1 MTTLTL
7 PIPDE
12 TNKALD
18 DLAKATGRSKAD
30 LALVAIDEYMRLN
43 AWQVE
48 AIRAGLADADAGRV
62 VDHEQVKQR
71 WQAGQRGEA

>member
-12 TNKALD
+12 TDKALD
-18 DLAKATGRSKAD
+18 DLAKATGRSKAE
-30 LALVAIDEYMRLN
+30 LALVAIDEYTRPN
-43 AWQVE
+43 TWQVE

-62 VDHEQVKQR
+62 VDHEQVKRR
-71 WQAGQRGEA
+71 WQAG

>member
-12 TNKALD
+12 TDKALD
-18 DLAKATGRSKAD
+18 DLAKATGRSKAE
-30 LALVAIDEYMRLN
+30 LALVAINEFMRPN
-43 AWQVE
+43 TWQME

-62 VDHEQVKQR
+62 VDHEQVKRR
-71 WQAGQRGEA
+71 WQAE